1 MYNDGA
7 LRIFDRSL
15 ANNQGAPLD
24 EMPGLEGFAM
34 AVRASVA
41 DNQGT
46 DMGEN
51 GMWQKQLEIPRA
63 FDPQSSK
70 SILVRGSRLPGE
82 KAGYVLVCDDI
93 TALISAQRTAAWGE
107 VARRLAHEIKNPLTP
122 IQLSAERL
130 QMKLANKLQEPE
142 LGILERATRTI
153 VNQVESLKRLVND
166 FRDYARLPPA
176 DLKPLDLNDL
186 VIDVLALYDVNVG
199 DHEQDESPFITQLT
213 ENLPQVAGD
222 SSQLRQVIHNLLQNA
237 LDACVECNAP
247 LVEIRTLGLKA
258 PEGEQDHLVGVRL
271 IVADNGPGFN
281 PDLLDKAFEPYITTK
296 TKGTGLGLAIVR
308 KIVDEHQARIAIRNR
323 IDAQG
328 WVVGAAVE
336 ITFPVLQDTLIN
348 TERTRAS

>member
-1 MYNDGA
+1 
-7 LRIFDRSL
+7 
-15 ANNQGAPLD
+15 
-24 EMPGLEGFAM
+24 M

-41 DNQGT
+41 DNQGNE
-46 DMGEN
+46 GEES
-51 GMWQKQLEIPRA
+51 GIWQKQLEIPRA
-63 FDPQSSK
+63 FDSQSSK

-130 QMKLANKLQEPE
+130 QMKLADKLQEPE
-142 LGILERATRTI
+142 SGILQRATRTI

-186 VIDVLALYDVNVG
+186 VVDVLALYDVHVG
-199 DHEQDESPFITQLT
+199 IEEQVETRFIPKLT
-213 ENLPQVAGD
+213 EKLPLVAGD

-237 LDACVECNAP
+237 LDACVDCDQP
-247 LVEIRTLGLKA
+247 KVEVRTEGLKA
-258 PEGEQDHLVGVRL
+258 PEGEQEQLVGVKL
-271 IVADNGPGFN
+271 VVADNGPGFN
-281 PDLLDKAFEPYITTK
+281 PDLLAKAFEPYITTK

-308 KIVDEHQARIAIRNR
+308 KIADEHKARIAIRNR
-323 IDAQG
+323 VDAQG
-328 WVVGAAVE
+328 RVVGAAVE
-336 ITFPVLQDTLIN
+336 LTFPVLQDTLN
-348 TERTRAS
+348 NAEHSQAA